1 MRSLGNILQI
11 LSREGPMTVAREAA
25 WRFYKPWRAKY
36 LMRELAEGD
45 TGEGACATRPSRW
58 RALSLGRTA
67 KQTGQT
73 VRVREVPYYRPQLTD
88 IGSEQRE
95 IILRLADGVCAGRIP
110 FVSYETQDCGLKPRW
125 GRDFISGKEW
135 PLEASGS
142 LTVVGLD
149 GSDIKAP
156 WELSR
161 LQFLPL
167 LGKAYRLDPKPVYR
181 ETARRYVEHWM
192 EANPVGR
199 GANWVVAMEVALR
212 GLNIAFLTSLLWPFA
227 EEEKPW
233 LDKVARGLRQ
243 HLLYIEA
250 HLEFS
255 HIVRGNHYLSNLLG
269 LYGLAVFL
277 DGPGMKRRRARYRA
291 LLEQEILLHVYA
303 DGGNYEASSGYH
315 VLVAQMFLTAHQLMR
330 AENVVPA
337 ESFTRRLGAM
347 FTWMET
353 LADSSGRLPHIGDC
367 DDGRVEFLF
376 DDLKQMDMPAARR
389 DSLRVSSLLG
399 LGRAALGRPAGY
411 CDAELPWFGLRKPG
425 LRGAGLPEP
434 GLPKS
439 GLKEPRTTE
448 EDSGAGAEIK
458 VLADS
463 GIALARWGSSDL
475 LFLAVPNGIQGKGTH
490 THNDKLSVILRM
502 DGEEVL
508 CDSGTGCYTRDRA
521 TRDRFRSTTAH
532 NTVRVDGV
540 EQNRIPRARMNF
552 FSIGNEAR
560 VSRIEASSDGKTLK
574 ASHFGYEDRGMVH
587 TRSARFS
594 VPGEVLLEDHISGE
608 GEHRLELC
616 FHAGLGWEIGD
627 IRAGDD
633 GVTCELRGSRTVEF
647 RLRAERRRRPVE
659 IEMRAEKEEAGISWV
674 YGTTVPAGMLRI
686 TATTTLP
693 ATFVTTFSWK
703 P

>member
-1 MRSLGNILQI
+1 M
-11 LSREGPMTVAREAA
+11 
-25 WRFYKPWRAKY
+25 
-36 LMRELAEGD
+36 D
-45 TGEGACATRPSRW
+45 
-58 RALSLGRTA
+58 
-67 KQTGQT
+67 
-73 VRVREVPYYRPQLTD
+73 
-88 IGSEQRE
+88 SEQRQV
-95 IILRLADGVCAGRIP
+95 ILKLADGICAGRIP
-110 FVSYETQDCGLKPRW
+110 FVSYETQDCGLEPRW

-167 LGKAYRLDPKPVYR
+167 LGKAYRLEARPVYR
-181 ETARRYVEHWM
+181 ETARRFVDHWI

-212 GLNIAFLTSLLWPFA
+212 GLNVAFLTNLLWPFA
-227 EEEKPW
+227 EDEKPW
-233 LDKVARGLRQ
+233 LEKVARCLRQ

-277 DGPGMKRRRARYRA
+277 DGPGMKRRRVRYRG

-315 VLVAQMFLTAHQLMR
+315 VLVTQMFLTAYQLMR

-337 ESFTRRLGAM
+337 KSFTQRLSAM
-347 FTWMET
+347 FEWMET
-353 LADSSGRLPHIGDC
+353 LVDSSGRLPHIGDC

-376 DDLKQMDMPAARR
+376 DDLQQMELPAGRR
-389 DSLRVSSLLG
+389 DSLRVGSLLG
-399 LGRAALGRPAGY
+399 LGRAVLGREPGY
-411 CDAELPWFGLRKPG
+411 SQAELPWFGLRTQK
-425 LRGAGLPEP
+425 AGETSVADAP
-434 GLPKS
+434 S
-439 GLKEPRTTE
+439 TE
-448 EDSGAGAEIK
+448 TK
-458 VLADS
+458 VLPDS
-463 GIALARWGSSDL
+463 GIALARWGNSDL
-475 LFLAVPNGIQGKGTH
+475 LFLAAPNGIHGKGTH
-490 THNDKLSVILRM
+490 THNDKLSVILRI

-508 CDSGTGCYTRDRA
+508 CDPGTGCYTRDRA
-521 TRDRFRSTTAH
+521 IRDRFRATAAH
-532 NTVRVDGV
+532 NTVTVDGV
-540 EQNRIPRARMNF
+540 EQNRVPGARMNF

-560 VSRIEASSDGKTLK
+560 VSRIETAADGKTLK

-587 TRSARFS
+587 TRSAAWNG
-594 VPGEVLLEDHISGE
+594 PGEIRLEDHISGE

-616 FHAGLGWEIGD
+616 FHTGLGWEID
-627 IRAGDD
+627 DVRAGD
-633 GVTCELRGSRTVEF
+633 GSVECVLRGPRKIEF
-647 RLRAERRRRPVE
+647 RLRAAGRRP
-659 IEMRAEKEEAGISWV
+659 IEVRAEKGEAGISWV
-674 YGTTVPAGMLRI
+674 YGTSVPANMLRV
-686 TATTTLP
+686 TVTTGLP
-693 ATFVTTFSWK
+693 ATLISTFAWK

>member
-1 MRSLGNILQI
+1 MRSLGNILHI
-11 LSREGPMTVAREAA
+11 LSREGPMTVAREAV

-36 LMRELAEGD
+36 LMRELEEGS
-45 TGEGACATRPSRW
+45 TGEGACATRASLW
-58 RALSLGRTA
+58 RSLSLAPTL

-73 VRVREVPYYRPQLTD
+73 VRVRAVPYYRPQLTD

-95 IILRLADGVCAGRIP
+95 IILRLADGICAGRIP
-110 FVSYETQDCGLKPRW
+110 FVSYETQDCGPKPRW

-142 LTVVGLD
+142 LTVVALD

-212 GLNIAFLTSLLWPFA
+212 GLNIAFLASLLWPFA

-243 HLLYIEA
+243 HLFYIEA

-277 DGPGMKRRRARYRA
+277 DGPGMKRRRARYRG
-291 LLEQEILLHVYA
+291 LLQQEILLHVYA

-337 ESFTRRLGAM
+337 ESFTQRLGAM
-347 FTWMET
+347 FAWMET

-367 DDGRVEFLF
+367 DDGRVEFLL
-376 DDLKQMDMPAARR
+376 DDLKQMDLPTARR

-399 LGRAALGRPAGY
+399 LGRAVLGRPAGY
-411 CDAELPWFGLRKPG
+411 SDAELPWYG
-425 LRGAGLPEP
+425 LRGLNLPET
-434 GLPKS
+434 GLRET
-439 GLKEPRTTE
+439 GTAAEV
-448 EDSGAGAEIK
+448 SGAGADGAEIK

-463 GIALARWGSSDL
+463 GIALARSGNSDL
-475 LFLAVPNGIQGKGTH
+475 LFLAVPNGIHGKGTH

-508 CDSGTGCYTRDRA
+508 CDPGTGCYTRDRA
-521 TRDRFRSTTAH
+521 MRDRFRSTGAH
-532 NTVRVDGV
+532 NTVTVDGM

-560 VSRIEASSDGKTLK
+560 VSRIETSSDGKTLK

-587 TRSARFS
+587 TRSAAWS
-594 VPGEVLLEDHISGE
+594 APGEIRLEDHISGQ
-608 GEHRLELC
+608 GEHRAELC
-616 FHAGLGWEIGD
+616 FHAGLGWEIAD
-627 IRAGDD
+627 VRAGED
-633 GVTCELRGSRTVEF
+633 GVTCELRGSSTVEF
-647 RLRAERRRRPVE
+647 RLRSDQP
-659 IEMRAEKEEAGISWV
+659 IEMRAEKEEGGISWV
-674 YGTTVPAGMLRI
+674 YGTTAPANMLRV
-686 TATTTLP
+686 TVTTELP
-693 ATFVTTFSWK
+693 ATFASTFSWK

>member
-1 MRSLGNILQI
+1 MRSLRNILQI
-11 LSREGPMTVAREAA
+11 VSREGPMTVAREAV
-25 WRFYKPWRAKY
+25 WRFCKPWRAKY
-36 LMRELAEGD
+36 LMRELEEGN
-45 TGEGACATRPSRW
+45 TGEGACATRI
-58 RALSLGRTA
+58 RA
-67 KQTGQT
+67 
-73 VRVREVPYYRPQLTD
+73 VPYYCPELT
-88 IGSEQRE
+88 GVSSEQRQV
-95 IILRLADGVCAGRIP
+95 ILKLADGICAGRIP
-110 FVSYETQDCGLKPRW
+110 FVSYETQECGAEPRW

-167 LGKAYRLDPKPVYR
+167 LGKAYRLDPKLVYR
-181 ETARRYVEHWM
+181 ETACRYVEHWM

-212 GLNIAFLTSLLWPFA
+212 GLNIAFLTNLLWPFA

-277 DGPGMKRRRARYRA
+277 DGPGMKRRRARYRG
-291 LLEQEILLHVYA
+291 LLQQEILLHVYA

-315 VLVAQMFLTAHQLMR
+315 VLVAQMFLTAYQLMR
-330 AENVVPA
+330 GENVVPA
-337 ESFTRRLGAM
+337 ESFTQRLGAM
-347 FTWMET
+347 FDWMET

-376 DDLKQMDMPAARR
+376 DDLQQMDLPAGRR

-399 LGRAALGRPAGY
+399 LGRAVLGRPAGY
-411 CDAELPWFGLRKPG
+411 CDAELPWFGLRAG
-425 LRGAGLPEP
+425 AAAEVSGAGA
-434 GLPKS
+434 
-439 GLKEPRTTE
+439 
-448 EDSGAGAEIK
+448 DGAEIK

-463 GIALARWGSSDL
+463 GIALARSGSSDL

-508 CDSGTGCYTRDRA
+508 CDPGTGCYTRDRA
-521 TRDRFRSTTAH
+521 TRDRFRATSAH
-532 NTVRVDGV
+532 NTITVDGV

-574 ASHFGYEDRGMVH
+574 ASHFGYEDHGMVH
-587 TRSARFS
+587 TRSAAWNG
-594 VPGEVLLEDHISGE
+594 PGEIRLEDHISGQ

-616 FHAGLGWEIGD
+616 FHAGLGWEIAD
-627 IRAGDD
+627 VRTGDD
-633 GVTCELRGSRTVEF
+633 GSVGCGLLGSRMVEF
-647 RLRAERRRRPVE
+647 RLRAEQRP
-659 IEMRAEKEEAGISWV
+659 IEMLAEKEEAGISWV
-674 YGTTVPAGMLRI
+674 YGTSIAANMLRI
-686 TATTTLP
+686 TVTTELP
-693 ATFVTTFSWK
+693 ATFVSTFSWK